1 MSDGDVLGCVNRH
14 KSRKMTRKK
23 KNKIKPLGL
32 LTLWE
37 EGEKKGEKKILVP
50 IVAFHWGQ
58 KA

>member
-23 KNKIKPLGL
+23 KKQNKTTGIVNSLGR
-32 LTLWE
+32 
-37 EGEKKGEKKILVP
+37 GGKKGEKKILVP